1 MPLCVANLRGHIHK
15 SQSLGL
21 STLVLTVL
29 WSKATTTKK
38 KTYKVR
44 VCYKQTFRFTVI
56 SHYHR

>member
-29 WSKATTTKK
+29 WSKATKKKK
-38 KTYKVR
+38 KTNL
-44 VCYKQTFRFTVI
+44 Q
-56 SHYHR
+56 S

>member
-15 SQSLGL
+15 SVTGSIHGGPDRPVEQGYNN
-21 STLVLTVL
+21 
-29 WSKATTTKK
+29 KK